1 MRWISLPDELSLS
14 RLLDVRDVIR
24 PNRDALGV
32 ALQQLQEG
40 RPDLALLTAGRAFG
54 QAKHL
59 RDRHGQALAL
69 LCQAEAY
76 RCLGRWE
83 EGLDAIRTALHWL
96 ELQVAAVAHYNEA
109 IAVYV
114 EGVIHFTL
122 GARER
127 MVETFAYA
135 QHVLGE
141 SERHWSFEHN
151 DARSSDCRN
160 VVGWIGDLLDVQK
173 ALSSPGLTAVLPVYT
188 AAEGGLV
195 RTGAVAVESVRAT
208 LPSEVLSRY
217 LPLDLQPGQTGDCGF
232 PYLNPA
238 SRYVAVQTATRDTAP
253 GEGEAYLVIVER
265 EAAGSIAGRRFAL
278 AGESPSTGGEG
289 AEVLLERLKDLGIPR
304 AVIRRGR
311 TDERS

>member
-14 RLLDVRDVIR
+14 HLLDVRDVAQ
-24 PNRDALGV
+24 PNRDVLTTSGQR
-32 ALQQLQEG
+32 LREG
-40 RPDLALLTAGRAFG
+40 RPDLALSISGRAFG

-59 RDRHGQALAL
+59 RDRYGQALAL

-122 GARER
+122 GARDR

-141 SERHWSFEHN
+141 SERHWSYEHN

-160 VVGWIGDLLDVQK
+160 VVRWIRDLQDIQETLP
-173 ALSSPGLTAVLPVYT
+173 SSGLTAVVPAYAV
-188 AAEGGLV
+188 AEGRLV
-195 RTGAVAVESVRAT
+195 RTGAVVLESVRAT
-208 LPSEVLSRY
+208 LPAEVLSRY
-217 LPLDLQPGQTGDCGF
+217 LPLDLRPVQSGDCSF

-238 SRYVAVQTATRDTAP
+238 SRYVAIQAATRQTAAGTQ
-253 GEGEAYLVIVER
+253 GEEILVVIER
-265 EAAGSIAGRRFAL
+265 ASTGSIVGERFAL
-278 AGESPSTGGEG
+278 DAGMWVACGDG
-289 AEVLLERLKDLGIPR
+289 AGVPLDRLKDPGIPR
-304 AVIRRGR
+304 AVIQRGR
-311 TDERS
+311 VDE